1 MEIFEDARTVSRA
14 DLAAWLRQMAGQLE
28 SDGKVRFGAAGVVT
42 VGDEVHCELEIESS
56 GSEMSIEIEFSW
68 KGAAASGE
76 AKVSAADAE
85 EDAGSDDDADEDED
99 EGEEESG
106 QGEEEAAAADSADAE
121 IPAEVSTDVDEE
133 HATPPPALAG
143 SLLAPA
149 AEPGQPAED
158 DKSGDTRPS
167 ATY

>member
-76 AKVSAADAE
+76 AKVSAADAD
-85 EDAGSDDDADEDED
+85 EDAGSDDDADED